1 LGQLKNG
8 FSNLAG
14 IICPALTGF
23 TVDRTG
29 HFHLAIGV
37 TAANCMFGATV
48 WIFLLGELKPVNW
61 GHSGVKTFGFVSNG
75 EEAHG
80 SNIRN
85 WNIGR
90 STC

>member
-1 LGQLKNG
+1 
-8 FSNLAG
+8 
-14 IICPALTGF
+14 
-23 TVDRTG
+23 
-29 HFHLAIGV
+29 
-37 TAANCMFGATV
+37 MFGATV

-90 STC
+90 STCDYALGYCRESARAYWDPKRRRRIVR